1 MMHMFLL
8 RRLKME
14 KEIQEHISE
23 VCEMLSKKEGWPAP
37 PVAMISYPKE
47 KRFGDYSTN
56 VAFLWGKAMRT
67 SPREVAQRVAGD
79 ISHPEIEKV
88 QVEGPGFINLTMRP
102 SWWQKGLK
110 EILEKG
116 EDYGSS
122 SIGREEKVQVEFVS
136 ANPTGP
142 LHIGHA
148 RGAAVGDTL
157 ARVLEKAGYQV
168 EREYY
173 VNDGGLQMK
182 ILGASLL
189 ARCKEAAGEQVE
201 FPEDGYKGD
210 YIVDLA
216 KRALREMPEILEIPE
231 EEAAA
236 RLSRWG
242 AEEIL
247 KGIREDLE
255 LFNVSFH
262 NWFSEASLYESG
274 AVEEAVKELE
284 EKGLIYENE
293 DALWFAS
300 SRFGDD
306 KDRVVRRSGGAYTY
320 LAADIAYHRNK
331 AERGFSQLVDVW
343 GADHHGYIP
352 RIKAALEA
360 LGYDPEMLK
369 VLLIQLVNL
378 LRQGKPVAMTTRGGQ
393 FVTLREV
400 VDEVGK
406 DAVRFML
413 LTRKCDAHLDFDLE
427 LAKEQSEENPVFY
440 VQYAHARICSIRR
453 TAQERGMTIP
463 TQWKGVNLSP
473 LTLEEEKE
481 LIKKLTAFTG
491 VIEGAARSL
500 EPHRITYY
508 LQELAA
514 LFHGYYNRNRVLLD
528 DEELRNARL
537 AISEG
542 VAIVLREGLK
552 LLGVSAPTSM

>member
-1 MMHMFLL
+1 
-8 RRLKME
+8 ME
-14 KEIQEHISE
+14 REIQQHLSE
-23 VCEMLSKKEGWPAP
+23 VCERVAKAMGWQNP
-37 PVAMISYPKE
+37 PEVMVSYPKE

-56 VAFLWGKAMRT
+56 VAFLWGKAMRV
-67 SPREVAQRVAGD
+67 SPREVAKEVAKE
-79 ISHPEIEKV
+79 ITHPAVERV
-88 QVEGPGFINLTMRP
+88 QVEGPGFINLTM
-102 SWWQKGLK
+102 STGWWHKGLR
-110 EILEKG
+110 EVLEQG
-116 EDYGSS
+116 EGYGESTLGA
-122 SIGREEKVQVEFVS
+122 GRKVQVEFVS

-148 RGAAVGDTL
+148 RGAAVGDAL
-157 ARVLEKAGYQV
+157 ARLLNKAGFSV

-173 VNDGGLQMK
+173 VNDGGLQMR

-189 ARCKEAAGEQVE
+189 ARCREIAGLPGE
-201 FPEDGYKGD
+201 FPEDGYKGE
-210 YIVDLA
+210 YIVELA
-216 KRALREMPEILEIPE
+216 EKALREIPGVLELPE
-231 EEAAA
+231 EEAAE

-247 KGIREDLE
+247 RGIKEDLE
-255 LFNVSFH
+255 LFNVEFD

-274 AVEEAVKELE
+274 AVEAAVEELR
-284 EKGLIYENE
+284 EKGFIYEKD

-331 AERGFSQLVDVW
+331 AERGFHEIIDVW

-352 RIKAALEA
+352 RVKAALEA
-360 LGYDPEMLK
+360 LGYDSNMLK

-378 LRQGKPVAMTTRGGQ
+378 LRQGKPVAMTTRGGE

-400 VDEVGK
+400 VEEVGK

-453 TAQERGMTIP
+453 TAQERGIP
-463 TQWKGVNLSP
+463 IPEEWEKVNLEP

-481 LIKKLTAFTG
+481 LIKKLTAFTST
-491 VIEGAARSL
+491 VEGAARSL

-508 LQELAA
+508 LHELAA

-528 DEELRNARL
+528 DEGLRNARL
-537 AISEG
+537 ALSEG
-542 VAIVLREGLK
+542 VAVVLREGLR
-552 LLGVSAPTSM
+552 LLGVSAPTAM

>member
-1 MMHMFLL
+1 
-8 RRLKME
+8 ME
-14 KEIQEHISE
+14 REIQQHLSE
-23 VCEMLSKKEGWPAP
+23 VCEKLKEAKGWPDP
-37 PVAMISYPKE
+37 PEVMVSYPKE

-67 SPREVAQRVAGD
+67 SPREVAQEVARGID
-79 ISHPEIEKV
+79 HPGIEKV
-88 QVEGPGFINLTMRP
+88 QVEGPGFINLTMKME
-102 SWWQKGLK
+102 WWHRGLR
-110 EILEKG
+110 EILKQREA
-116 EDYGSS
+116 YGSS
-122 SIGREEKVQVEFVS
+122 RLGQGKRVQVEFVS

-157 ARVLEKAGYQV
+157 ARILEKAGFQV

-173 VNDGGLQMK
+173 VNDGGLQMR

-189 ARCKEAAGEQVE
+189 ARCKEVAGLSAQ
-201 FPEDGYKGD
+201 FPEDGYRGE
-210 YIVDLA
+210 YIVELA
-216 KRALREMPEILEIPE
+216 KKALKEMPQLLEMPE
-231 EEAAA
+231 EEAAQQ
-236 RLSRWG
+236 LSKWG
-242 AEEIL
+242 AQEIL
-247 KGIREDLE
+247 KGIKEDLE
-255 LFNVSFH
+255 LFNVEFD

-274 AVEEAVKELE
+274 AVEAAVEELKN
-284 EKGLIYENE
+284 KGFIYEAE
-293 DALWFAS
+293 EALWFAS

-320 LAADIAYHRNK
+320 LAADIAYHKNK
-331 AERGFSQLVDVW
+331 ADRGFEQIIDVW

-352 RIKAALEA
+352 RVRAALQA
-360 LGYDPEMLK
+360 LGYDPEILK

-378 LRQGKPVAMTTRGGQ
+378 LRQGKQVAMTTRGGQ

-453 TAQERGMTIP
+453 TAEERGITVP
-463 TQWKGVNLSP
+463 KRWEEVDLSP
-473 LTLEEEKE
+473 LTLDEEKE
-481 LIKKLTAFTG
+481 LIKKLTAFNG
-491 VIEGAARSL
+491 LIEGAAKSL
-500 EPHRITYY
+500 EPHRLTYY
-508 LQELAA
+508 LHELAA

-528 DEELRNARL
+528 DENLRNARL
-537 AISEG
+537 ALSEG
-542 VAIVLREGLK
+542 VAIVVREGLR
-552 LLGVSAPTSM
+552 LLGVSAPQAM

>member
-1 MMHMFLL
+1 
-8 RRLKME
+8 ME
-14 KEIQEHISE
+14 REIQEH
-23 VCEMLSKKEGWPAP
+23 LSKVCIEVAEENSWPNSP
-37 PVAMISYPKE
+37 EVMVSYPKE

-56 VAFLWGKAMRT
+56 VAFLWGKAMKLP
-67 SPREVAQRVAGD
+67 PREVAQKVAERVD
-79 ISHPEIEKV
+79 HPEIESIRV
-88 QVEGPGFINLTMRP
+88 DGPGFINLTM
-102 SWWQKGLK
+102 SLGWWHKGLREVLSQK
-110 EILEKG
+110 EG
-116 EDYGSS
+116 YGSS
-122 SIGREEKVQVEFVS
+122 SLGRGERVQVEFVS

-157 ARVLEKAGYQV
+157 SRLLEKAGYSV

-173 VNDGGLQMK
+173 VNDGGLQMR
-182 ILGASLL
+182 ILGQSLL
-189 ARCKEAAGEQVE
+189 ARCKEVMGVPVE

-210 YIVDLA
+210 YIVELA
-216 KRALREMPEILEIPE
+216 KKALQELPDVMDLPED
-231 EEAAA
+231 EAAA
-236 RLSRWG
+236 KLSRWG

-247 KGIREDLE
+247 NGIKEDLE
-255 LFNVSFH
+255 LFNVDFD

-274 AVEEAVKELE
+274 AVEEAVRELE
-284 EKGLIYENE
+284 RKGLIYEAE

-331 AERGFSQLVDVW
+331 AERGFTKLIDVW

-352 RIKAALEA
+352 RVRAALEA
-360 LGYDPEMLK
+360 LGYDPEILK

-400 VDEVGK
+400 VEEVGK

-453 TAQERGMTIP
+453 TAEERGMSLP
-463 TQWKGVNLSP
+463 EDWERVDLSP

-481 LIKKLTAFTG
+481 IIKKLTAFTG
-491 VIEGAARSL
+491 MIEGAARSL

-508 LQELAA
+508 LHELAA

-528 DEELRNARL
+528 DEGLRNARL
-537 AISEG
+537 ALSEG
-542 VAIVLREGLK
+542 VAIVLREGLR

>member
-1 MMHMFLL
+1 
-8 RRLKME
+8 ME
-14 KEIQEHISE
+14 REIQIHLAE
-23 VCEMLSKKEGWPAP
+23 VCKAVGEAQGWPSP
-37 PVAMISYPKE
+37 PEVMVSYPKE

-56 VAFLWGKAMRT
+56 VAFLWGKSMKIP
-67 SPREVAQRVAGD
+67 PREVGQKVAEGVNHPDIDSIRVD
-79 ISHPEIEKV
+79 
-88 QVEGPGFINLTMRP
+88 GPGFINLTM
-102 SWWQKGLK
+102 SLNWWHRGLK
-110 EILEKG
+110 EILKQRDNYGDSSLG
-116 EDYGSS
+116 EGK
-122 SIGREEKVQVEFVS
+122 RVQVEFVS

-157 ARVLEKAGYQV
+157 ARLLEKAGYTV

-173 VNDGGLQMK
+173 VNDGGLQMR
-182 ILGASLL
+182 ILGQSLL
-189 ARCKEAAGEQVE
+189 ARCREAMGQTVE

-216 KRALREMPEILEIPE
+216 KRAVKELPGIMDLPEDD
-231 EEAAA
+231 AAMK
-236 RLSRWG
+236 LSRWG
-242 AEEIL
+242 AGKIL
-247 KGIREDLE
+247 KGIKEDLE
-255 LFNVSFH
+255 LFNVSFD
-262 NWFSEASLYESG
+262 NWFSEASLYDSG
-274 AVEEAVKELE
+274 AVEAAVKELE
-284 EKGLIYENE
+284 SKGLLYEAE
-293 DALWFAS
+293 EALWFAS

-331 AERGFSQLVDVW
+331 AERGFNRLIDVW

-352 RIKAALEA
+352 RVKAALEA
-360 LGYDPEMLK
+360 LGYDPEILK

-378 LRQGKPVAMTTRGGQ
+378 LRQGRPVAMTTRGGQ

-400 VDEVGK
+400 VEEVGK

-453 TAQERGMTIP
+453 TAEERGIP
-463 TQWKGVNLSP
+463 IPREWDKVDLKP
-473 LTLEEEKE
+473 LTLDEEREI
-481 LIKKLTAFTG
+481 IKKLTSFITM
-491 VIEGAARSL
+491 VEGAARSL

-508 LQELAA
+508 LHELAA

-528 DEELRNARL
+528 DPELRNARL
-537 AISEG
+537 ALSEG
-542 VAIVLREGLK
+542 VAIVLREGLR
-552 LLGVSAPTSM
+552 LLGVSAPTAM